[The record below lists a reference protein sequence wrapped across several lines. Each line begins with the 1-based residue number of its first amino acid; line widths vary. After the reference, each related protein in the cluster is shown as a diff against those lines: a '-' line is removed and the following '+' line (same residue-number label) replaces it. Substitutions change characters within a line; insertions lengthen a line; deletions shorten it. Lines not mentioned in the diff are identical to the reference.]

1 MTHAVA
7 AEVRRPAR
15 EVLHVVAEV
24 TALDPATRD
33 ITLAGPLGGEISATV
48 DAQVKNLAQIKV
60 GDMVELGYYES
71 VTLSAHRKGVPGAPQ
86 DEPPGEAPQKRA
98 TVRVLSVDVGRNLL
112 VVEGANGKLF
122 STRLERPEHV
132 SGLATLR
139 PGDNLEVVMTRA
151 VAVSLTPAKAGAP
164 PTTPP
169 ALGTLVIDRG
179 DVVKQVG
186 NTLLIRNQ
194 RGRTFKVTVDPRFK
208 FVMNGQLRSVY
219 DLQPGIRLSRTSFRV
234 MDIEYVPTP

>member
-1 MTHAVA
+1 MAQAVA
-7 AEVRRPAR
+7 ADLRRPAR

-33 ITLAGPLGGEISATV
+33 ITLAGPLGGEIAATV
-48 DAQVKNLAQIKV
+48 DAQVKNLGQIKV
-60 GDMVELGYYES
+60 GDLVDLGYYES
-71 VTLSAHRKGVPGAPQ
+71 VTLSAHRKGAPAPPQ
-86 DEPPGEAPQKRA
+86 DETPGATPQKRA

-132 SGLATLR
+132 AGLATLR

-151 VAVSLTPAKAGAP
+151 VAVSLTPAKAGVP
-164 PTTPP
+164 PPTPP
-169 ALGTLVIDRG
+169 AFGTLVIDRG

-234 MDIEYVPTP
+234 MDVEYVPTP